1 VQAHIDASAS
11 ERFVALLDAA
21 MREVFDEVLVSQ
33 SRCVDHLLDLLNA
46 TDNEVLRQLTVDAL
60 DDIRLLNV
68 ARGVDIFGELAVIAA
83 ACNAELAE
91 VHDAEPYAPRGHQ
104 M

>member
-1 VQAHIDASAS
+1 VQAHVDGAAS

-46 TDNEVLRQLTVDAL
+46 TDNEILRGLMIDAL

-68 ARGVDIFGELAVIAA
+68 VRGVDIFGELAVIAA
-83 ACNAELAE
+83 AFNAELAE
-91 VHDAEPYAPRGHQ
+91 VHDAEPCAPHADQ